1 MTGRSPLLIVV
12 GSGDRVYHEYLLS
25 LMAERARVW
34 LLGDAEPTW
43 EKLYIAGYTVVDTH
57 DSAAVAEAATR
68 LADRVTVDGVSCLD
82 GARSVPGAH
91 AAAAL
96 GLPTTGPEAVSRSQK
111 PDGVRDA
118 LAAAGVP
125 HAAEAGRHADDLAFD
140 LTFDIACVD
149 GEPFPLFVSRR
160 IDAVFPELTGSGYI
174 VDSTFADKE
183 TTALAIAA
191 QWAVGVRY
199 GVTHTRVQRT
209 ARGPK
214 VVSVHWGL
222 SGDLVPYAA
231 SIATGVNPGSVQVQ
245 VARGLRPDP
254 IPVRA
259 HRVAA
264 VRFLTAQPDTAIGPV
279 HADETR
285 LPLSV
290 DVVEAFPAPDRRS
303 LRYAYSV
310 VVDDTVE
317 GCARALTA
325 AEKAFMPRPK
335 GEFRDGT
342 TGIPDAPVLPD
353 EAAGPL
359 R

>member
-1 MTGRSPLLIVV
+1 MTGRSPVLIVV
-12 GSGDRVYHEYLLS
+12 GGGHRVYHEYLLS
-25 LMAERARVW
+25 LMAEHARVW

-43 EKLYIAGYTVVDTH
+43 EKLYVSGYTVVDTG
-57 DSAAVAEAATR
+57 DAAAVAEAATR
-68 LADRVTVDGVSCLD
+68 LAERATVDGVSCLD
-82 GARSVPGAH
+82 GAGSVACAH

-96 GLPTTGPEAVSRSQK
+96 GLPATEPEVVARSHKQDEVHDVS
-111 PDGVRDA
+111 
-118 LAAAGVP
+118 
-125 HAAEAGRHADDLAFD
+125 ADD

-149 GEPFPLFVSRR
+149 GEPYPLFVSRR
-160 IDAVFPELTGSGYI
+160 IDAVLPELTGSGYI
-174 VDSTFADKE
+174 VDSTFADEE
-183 TTALAIAA
+183 TTAVAMAA
-191 QWAVGVRY
+191 QRSAGVRY
-199 GVTHTRVQRT
+199 GVTHTRVTRT

-231 SIATGVNPGSVQVQ
+231 SIADGVNPGRVLVQ
-245 VARGLRPDP
+245 VALGLRPDP
-254 IPVRA
+254 IPARA

-264 VRFLTAQPDTAIGPV
+264 VGFLTAQPDTAIGPV

-290 DVVEAFPAPDRRS
+290 DVAEAFPAPDRRS

-310 VVDDTVE
+310 VVDDTVA
-317 GCARALTA
+317 GCARALAA

-335 GEFRDGT
+335 GKSRDGA
-342 TGIPDAPVLPD
+342 TGVPDAPVLPD
-353 EAAGPL
+353 ASAGPV